1 MFGFTRQSGGTVSI
15 DTAVGLGT
23 SINLYFP
30 RREPQSVPEARAAA
44 QPAATGGSETIL
56 VVEDEPEVAD
66 VSRAMLNKLGYRTR
80 QAADARSALEV
91 LADDPAIDLVLSDV
105 MMPGGMSG
113 VQLARTIR
121 QRYPGVA
128 VLLTSGYGGAAEEVR
143 AVGVPSIAKPYQ
155 LDVLNERIRAALAM
169 RGNRPGHCETPATA

>member
-1 MFGFTRQSGGTVSI
+1 M
-15 DTAVGLGT
+15 
-23 SINLYFP
+23 
-30 RREPQSVPEARAAA
+30 
-44 QPAATGGSETIL
+44 
-56 VVEDEPEVAD
+56 AD

-80 QAADARSALEV
+80 QAADARGALEV